1 MSGVRRALALVAG
14 ILLVLLAGVT
24 GPGSPSAAAQ
34 ASAPKVTPNL
44 DYGAAG
50 DRQTQLDVV
59 EPTDGKTNRPAVV
72 VVHGGGWTGG
82 SRAET
87 LPDATALAQHGF
99 VAFSIDY
106 HLDVTPRW
114 PTELEDVQRAVRWVQ
129 DNAATYGVDPS
140 NVGIL
145 GSSAGGNLAMLVGTD
160 GTGDGHA
167 PVKAVASWSGP
178 TNLTT
183 ISITNID
190 GATLAAPPTV
200 PIPGAQV
207 PNGCVGDAACIGMLG
222 PNYIQAFM
230 DCTLPECPEQ
240 YRDASPVFKVS
251 SSTPPMFL
259 AGAEVDLVPME
270 QNYEM
275 ANALTVAG
283 VASQLMLVAG
293 EQHGDSFRNVATQPT
308 IDFFTAYLVRH
319 QDPLVAKGSPPA
331 TASGSD
337 QLPPFDADG
346 RLPVPAIPAEA
357 APREG
362 LAGLIARHRSLSIGL
377 GAAIAVVAAALVIAL
392 VSGRR
397 RASR

>member
-1 MSGVRRALALVAG
+1 VGVG
-14 ILLVLLAGVT
+14 VLLLTTMAGT
-24 GPGSPSAAAQ
+24 AAPAAAQ
-34 ASAPKVTPNL
+34 AQPKVTPNL
-44 DYGAAG
+44 DYGA
-50 DRQTQLDVV
+50 DNDDHTQLDVV
-59 EPTDGKTNRPAVV
+59 EPADGKTNRPAVV
-72 VVHGGGWTGG
+72 VIHGGGWTGG
-82 SRAET
+82 SRVET
-87 LPDATALAQHGF
+87 LPDAMALAQHGF

-106 HLDVTPRW
+106 RLDVTPRW

-129 DNAATYGVDPS
+129 DNAATYGVDPG

-160 GTGDGHA
+160 GTGNGHA

-190 GATLAAPPTV
+190 GGTLASPPTV
-200 PIPGAQV
+200 PIPGAQT
-207 PNGCVGDAACIGMLG
+207 PPGCVGDPACIGMLG

-240 YRDASPVFKVS
+240 YRDASPVFKAS
-251 SSTPPMFL
+251 ASTPPMFL

-275 ANALTVAG
+275 ANALTDVG
-283 VASQLMLVAG
+283 VASQLLLVAG

-308 IDFFTAYLVRH
+308 IDFFTTYLVQH
-319 QDPLVAKGSPPA
+319 QDPHVAKGSPPS

-337 QLPPFDADG
+337 GLPPFDAEG
-346 RLPVPAIPAEA
+346 RLPVPAIPDEA
-357 APREG
+357 APRTG
-362 LAGLIARHRSLSIGL
+362 LSGLIARHRSLSIGL
-377 GAAIAVVAAALVIAL
+377 GAVVAVVAVALVLAL
-392 VSGRR
+392 LSGRR